1 MKNKDLLK
9 EENKELMQ
17 NLSEALKNDDEEAMA
32 EAFSQFADGVQERI
46 MEEYGD
52 LRQSRDSTIL
62 AARGI
67 RQLTSEEKEFY
78 QAWID
83 ASKSANPKQALVDIS
98 KAMPETVI
106 DTVISDMR
114 ESHPLLDNIDFLN
127 CQGVIKMI
135 VNADNIDLATWSALN
150 SKIAT
155 ELAGKI
161 DTMNMTLAKLTAFI
175 PVSKDMLKLGPAWLD
190 NYVRIILSEATAGG
204 LEKAILKGTG
214 KDQPIGMCKDLDGA
228 VTAGVYKDKEK
239 VKLTSLDPE
248 EYCNVVAPL
257 AEKPDDVGGYR
268 TVPEV
273 LLVVNPVDYIKR
285 IVPASTVRA
294 TDGTYK
300 NNIFPYPTKV
310 IQSAVLEKDEAIMG
324 LAKKYFMG
332 IGAGASG
339 KIEYSD
345 EYQFLEDNRVYTT
358 KMYGMGRPK
367 DNKAFQYLDISELK
381 AQSLKVEVTN
391 TKDKPAN
398 VKVTNTE
405 DEPVNTKA
413 KA

>member
-1 MKNKDLLK
+1 MKNKDLLNQ
-9 EENKELMQ
+9 ENKELMQ

-32 EAFSQFADGVQERI
+32 EAFSRFADGVQERI

-52 LRQSRDSTIL
+52 LRQSRDSAIL

-150 SKIAT
+150 SAIAT

-161 DTMNMTLAKLTAFI
+161 DTMDMTLAKLSAFI

-190 NYVRIILSEATAGG
+190 NYVRIILSEASAAG
-204 LEKAILKGTG
+204 LEKGILKGTG
-214 KDQPIGMCKDLDGA
+214 KDQPIGMCKDLTGS
-228 VTAGVYKDKEK
+228 VTLGVYPDKTK
-239 VKLTSLDPE
+239 VKLTSLEPE
-248 EYCNVVAPL
+248 TYCGVVAPL
-257 AEKPDDVGGYR
+257 AKKPDDVGGYR

-285 IVPASTVRA
+285 ILPASTVRA
-294 TDGTYK
+294 TDGSYK

-310 IQSAVLEKDEAIMG
+310 VQSAVLDEGEAIMG
-324 LAKKYFMG
+324 IAKKYFMG
-332 IGAGASG
+332 VGAGSSG

-367 DNKAFQYLDISELK
+367 DNNAFQYLDISKLK
-381 AQSLKVEVTN
+381 PQSLKVEVTN
-391 TKDKPAN
+391 T
-398 VKVTNTE
+398 E
-405 DEPVNTKA
+405 DNPVNTKA

>member
-1 MKNKDLLK
+1 MKNKDLLNQ
-9 EENKELMQ
+9 ENKELMQ

-32 EAFSQFADGVQERI
+32 EAFSRFADGVQERI

-52 LRQSRDSTIL
+52 LRQSRDSAIL

-150 SKIAT
+150 SAIAT

-161 DTMNMTLAKLTAFI
+161 DTMDMTLAKLSAFI

-190 NYVRIILSEATAGG
+190 NYVRIILSEASAAG
-204 LEKAILKGTG
+204 LEKGILKGTG
-214 KDQPIGMCKDLDGA
+214 KDQPIGMCKDLAGS
-228 VTAGVYKDKEK
+228 VTLGVYPDKTK
-239 VKLTSLDPE
+239 VKLTSLEPKT
-248 EYCNVVAPL
+248 YCGVVAPL
-257 AEKPDDVGGYR
+257 AKKPDDVGGYR

-285 IVPASTVRA
+285 ILPASTVRA
-294 TDGTYK
+294 TDGSYK

-310 IQSAVLEKDEAIMG
+310 VQSAVLDEGEAIMG
-324 LAKKYFMG
+324 IAKKYFMG
-332 IGAGASG
+332 VGAGSSG

-367 DNKAFQYLDISELK
+367 DNNAFQYLDISKLK
-381 AQSLKVEVTN
+381 PQSLKVEVTN
-391 TKDKPAN
+391 T
-398 VKVTNTE
+398 E
-405 DEPVNTKA
+405 DNPVNTKA

>member
-9 EENKELMQ
+9 QENMKLMQ
-17 NLSEALKNDDEEAMA
+17 RLSEALKEDNEEAMA
-32 EAFSQFADGVQERI
+32 EAFSQFASGVQERI

-52 LRQSRDSTIL
+52 LQQNRDSAIL
-62 AARGI
+62 AARGV

-83 ASKSANPKQALVDIS
+83 AAKSANPKQALVDIN
-98 KAMPETVI
+98 KAMPETII
-106 DTVISDMR
+106 DTVIEDMR
-114 ESHPLLDNIDFLN
+114 ESHPLLENIDFIN

-161 DTMNMTLAKLTAFI
+161 DTLDMTMAKLSAFI
-175 PVSKDMLKLGPAWLD
+175 PVSKDMLALGQVWLD
-190 NYVRIILSEATAGG
+190 NYVRIILSEASAAG

-214 KDQPIGMCKDLDGA
+214 KDQPIGMCKNLDGA
-228 VTAGVYKDKEK
+228 VTQGVYPDKTK

-248 EYCNVVAPL
+248 AYCAVVAPL
-257 AEKPDDVGGYR
+257 AKKPEAVGGYR

-273 LLVVNPVDYIKR
+273 MLVVNPVDYIKR

-294 TDGTYK
+294 SDGTYK
-300 NNIFPYPTKV
+300 NNIFPYPTKTV
-310 IQSAVLEKDEAIMG
+310 QSAVLDEGEAIMG

-332 IGAGASG
+332 IGAGSSG
-339 KIEYSD
+339 KVEYSD

-367 DNKAFQYLDISELK
+367 DNNAFQYLDISKLK
-381 AQSLKVEVTN
+381 PQSLKVEVTN
-391 TKDKPAN
+391 T
-398 VKVTNTE
+398 E
-405 DEPVNTKA
+405 DNPVNTKE
-413 KA
+413 KAAATGV

>member
-9 EENKELMQ
+9 QENMELMQ
-17 NLSEALKNDDEEAMA
+17 ALSEALKNDDDEAMA
-32 EAFSQFADGVQERI
+32 NAFTQFATGVQERI

-83 ASKSANPKQALVDIS
+83 AAKSSNPKQALVDID
-98 KAMPETVI
+98 KAMPETII
-106 DTVISDMR
+106 DTVIDDMR
-114 ESHPLLDNIDFLN
+114 ESHPLLDNIDFIN
-127 CQGVIKMI
+127 CQGTVKMI
-135 VNADNIDLATWSALN
+135 INADNIDLATWSALN
-150 SKIAT
+150 SAIAT

-161 DTMNMTLAKLTAFI
+161 DTLNMTMAKLSAFI
-175 PVSKDMLKLGPAWLD
+175 PVSKDMLALGPVWLD

-214 KDQPIGMCKDLDGA
+214 KDQPIGMCKNLDGA
-228 VTAGVYKDKEK
+228 VTLGVYPDKTK
-239 VKLTSLDPE
+239 VKLASLDPE
-248 EYCNVVAPL
+248 EYCTVVAPL
-257 AEKPDDVGGYR
+257 AKKPDEVGGYR

-273 LLVVNPVDYIKR
+273 LLVVNPVDYIKK
-285 IVPASTVRA
+285 VLPSSTVRA
-294 TDGTYK
+294 ADGTYK
-300 NNIFPYPTKV
+300 NNVFPYPTKV
-310 IQSAVLEKDEAIMG
+310 VQSSVLDESEAIMG
-324 LAKKYFMG
+324 IAKKYFMG
-332 IGAGASG
+332 IGAGSSG

-345 EYQFLEDNRVYTT
+345 EYQFLEDNRVYIT

-367 DNKAFQYLDISELK
+367 DNNAFQYLDISKLK
-381 AQSLKVEVTN
+381 PLPMKVEI
-391 TKDKPAN
+391 
-398 VKVTNTE
+398 TNTE
-405 DEPVNTKA
+405 DKPVNTKA